1 MMHRNEVDGM
11 ELGIEEFVQRLHLN
25 EEERTYFAGGSF
37 VMTPHY
43 RKASNTLSLTLRL
56 AHILP
61 FSLWELFITK
71 LRIHTRSE
79 VILQIICEHTD
90 TDIFSVY
97 EYICHYVSLH
107 PEQKVFAQGM
117 PALED
122 TFLIYT
128 IEEEAMREEAIQH
141 QGALVD
147 FLRSCGFPFN
157 VHIATTSKDKQN
169 EIPIVHTVVNEASAH
184 DSFSSQTKERPYRR
198 KQKKHKDLD
207 DYTMMQIAH
216 LQEER
221 EKVAIKGKLFER
233 EDKEVRSKK
242 NPDKQYVIRSY
253 WIHDDQDAMII
264 KQFLNAKQKESSEEF
279 HKGDYVIAYGNV
291 TFDTYLREYVFDPI
305 MMTKTKEEQRNDD
318 AKEKRVELHVH
329 TKLSEM
335 DGVCDIEEFIACAD
349 AWGMDAIALTD
360 HMVAQAFPKAQAAV
374 SAINKKRDPSHP
386 FKMIYGVE
394 FNMVDP
400 ILRIVRNGDDT
411 LLEKG
416 RYCVFDLE
424 TTGLSSR
431 FDHIIEFGAQI
442 MENRECVKSLQMFI
456 QPPVALSAFTTE
468 LTGITQEDVQNAPT
482 FAQCADE
489 LLEFI
494 GDAILVAHNADFDY
508 NFLNDSLIRIGK
520 KPLHNPVIDT
530 LDLARSLQSDRRGY
544 RLGQIARSYGIRYDE
559 EVAHRAD
566 YDAKV
571 LADTFM
577 SMMND
582 LRHIGTLKDLQDM
595 QDASCFKKVR
605 KKDTIVLAKNA
616 AGLKELFELVTLSH
630 TKYLS
635 YNAKATNNVVAE
647 PRILREEIAKRR
659 LNGNLLIGSACLN
672 GEVFEIAHTRGEE
685 ALLEVMRFYDYI
697 EIQPLENYRH
707 LVERDSIGS
716 NERLQEILKAIMHA
730 ADRLGKPIVATGDAH
745 YVHPH
750 QKLTR
755 DIYISSQA
763 IGGVRHPL
771 YIYNAEKRRR
781 FQAPDQHFYT
791 TQEMLDAFT
800 WTKRAKELVIENTKR
815 IADQI
820 EVIYP
825 VKSRLYPPDIEGSD
839 RKLREICFQTAHER
853 YGENLPELVEQR
865 LEKELQ
871 SIIGHGFYV
880 VYYISHLLV
889 KKSNEDG
896 YLVGSRGSVG
906 SSFVATMSGIT
917 EVNPLAPHYV
927 CPKCHYV
934 KFYTDGSVPNGFDLP
949 DIACP
954 NCGEIIR
961 GDGHDIPFETF
972 LGFEGDKVPDIDLNF
987 SGDYQPNAHAYT
999 KEVFGEDHVFR
1010 AGTIGTV
1017 AEQTAFGY
1025 VKGYEEEMNLAG
1037 SMRNAQR
1044 LYLAKECEGVKRTT
1058 GQHPGGIIVV
1068 PLDLDV
1074 HDFTPVQYPA
1084 NNPYAEWKTTHFD
1097 FHQIHD
1103 NVLKFD
1109 ILGHVDPTAMKLLE
1123 RLSGIDVTSIPMN
1136 DPATMSIFSSVDA
1149 LNIDTTKNTEL
1160 TGAAGLP
1167 EFGTGFVRGIL
1178 ELTKPTTFDELLK
1191 ISGLSH
1197 GTDVW
1202 LGNAKDLI
1210 DQGICTLKS
1219 VIGCRDDIMVY
1230 LLHKGLKPKLA
1241 FTIMESVRKGKG
1253 LKKEW
1258 IPDMKAN
1265 GVEDW
1270 YIESCEKI
1278 KYMFP
1283 KAHAVAYV
1291 MMAIRIAWFK
1301 VHHPIYYYSMFFSI
1315 RCDAYE
1321 IDTMI
1326 KGEAAIRARMNEIA
1340 MRMDDPILKKEV
1352 TKKDKDIYN
1361 TLELALEM
1369 ILRGYR
1375 FANID
1380 IMRSDA
1386 TQFLPDP
1393 QDKNVLIPPFTSVD
1407 GLGESVAVTVCEA
1420 RAKGGFLSKQDLQN
1434 RTALSATLVKKLESM
1449 HVLDGMQDEN
1459 QMSLFGGLF

>member
-1 MMHRNEVDGM
+1 MELSVMDIVKKMEVDNPD
-11 ELGIEEFVQRLHLN
+11 LK
-25 EEERTYFAGGSF
+25 YFEGGSF
-37 VMTPHY
+37 TMAPHY
-43 RKASNTLSLTLRL
+43 RKASHMLEIAMRLPNVLPYHVWDVFYMRLKKLTHCEVRLS
-56 AHILP
+56 
-61 FSLWELFITK
+61 
-71 LRIHTRSE
+71 
-79 VILQIICEHTD
+79 IICEHTD
-90 TDIFSVY
+90 TNMFDVF
-97 EYICHYVSLH
+97 EYIKHYVSLYPAQH
-107 PEQKVFAQGM
+107 VFSDTM
-117 PALED
+117 PSLED
-122 TFLIYT
+122 TYIIYR
-128 IEEEAMREEAIQH
+128 IAAAEQRDAAIQTKH
-141 QGALVD
+141 LLVE
-147 FLRSCGFPFN
+147 FLRSCGFQLN
-157 VHIATTSKDKQN
+157 VNIMRMAEKDIVEVPTVNVTANPRKET
-169 EIPIVHTVVNEASAH
+169 EITASGEGKGG
-184 DSFSSQTKERPYRR
+184 FRR
-198 KQKKHKDLD
+198 KAKKATDLD
-207 DYTMMQIAH
+207 QYTYVEISSIQKDIERICIKGKIFDV
-216 LQEER
+216 EER
-221 EKVAIKGKLFER
+221 EI
-233 EDKEVRSKK
+233 RSKK
-242 NPDKQYVIRSY
+242 NPEKTYIIHTY
-253 WIHDDQDAMII
+253 WIYDASDAMIMKRFMNSERAGQEEVI
-264 KQFLNAKQKESSEEF
+264 K
-279 HKGDYVIAYGNV
+279 KGDYVMAYGNV
-291 TFDTYLREYVFDPI
+291 NYDTYARELVFDPQI
-305 MMTKTKEEQRNDD
+305 VKKIEEPKRYDE
-318 AKEKRVELHVH
+318 AEEKRVELHVH

-335 DGVCDIEEFIACAD
+335 DGVCDIEEYIATAD
-349 AWGMDAIALTD
+349 RWGMNAIALTD
-360 HMVAQAFPKAQAAV
+360 HMVVQAFPKAQAAV
-374 SAINKKRDPSHP
+374 QAINRKRDPEHP

-400 ILRIVRNGDDT
+400 VLNIVRNPDDT
-411 LLEKG
+411 ELEKG
-416 RYCVFDLE
+416 TYCVFDLE

-431 FDHIIEFGAQI
+431 FDHIIEFGGQI
-442 MENRECVKSLQMFI
+442 VQDRACVRSLQMFI
-456 QPPVALSAFTTE
+456 KPPVKISAFTTE
-468 LTGITQEDVQNAPT
+468 LTGISEEHMANARP
-482 FAQCADE
+482 FEECVDE

-494 GDAILVAHNADFDY
+494 GDSILVAHNADFDY
-508 NFLNDSLIRIGK
+508 NFLNESLMRIGR
-520 KPLHNPVIDT
+520 KPLMNPVVDT
-530 LDLARSLQSDRRGY
+530 LDLARSLQSDRKGY

-566 YDAKV
+566 YDAEV
-571 LADTFM
+571 LAQTYM
-577 SMMND
+577 NMLND
-582 LRHIGTLKDLQDM
+582 LKHIPTLNDLQNM

-605 KKDTIVLAKNA
+605 KKHTTVLVKNM

-630 TKYLS
+630 TTYLS
-635 YNAKATNNVVAE
+635 YNAKNTNNIVAE
-647 PRILREEIAKRR
+647 PRILREEIEKRR
-659 LNGNLLIGSACLN
+659 LNGNLLIGSSCLN
-672 GEVFEIAHTRGEE
+672 GEVFDIAQTRGEE
-685 ALLEVMRFYDYI
+685 QLLKVMKFYDYI

-716 NERLQEILKAIMHA
+716 YERLKEILQAIIDA
-730 ADRLGKPIVATGDAH
+730 ADKLGLPVVATGDCH
-745 YVHPH
+745 YVNPE

-771 YIYNAEKRRR
+771 YIYNSEKRRK
-781 FQAPDQHFYT
+781 FKAPDQHFYT
-791 TQEMLDAFT
+791 TNEMLDAFA
-800 WTKRAKELVIENTKR
+800 WTGRAHEFVIENSQY
-815 IADQI
+815 IASEI
-820 EVIYP
+820 SPVLP
-825 VKSRLYPPDIEGSD
+825 VKDRLYPPDIEGSD
-839 RKLREICFQTAHER
+839 QKLRDICYETAIQK
-853 YGENLPELVEQR
+853 YGSPLPEIVEKR
-865 LEKELQ
+865 LEKELA

-927 CPKCHYV
+927 CPNCHYV
-934 KFYTDGSVPNGFDLP
+934 KFFTDGSVPNGFDLP
-949 DIACP
+949 DIQCP
-954 NCGEIIR
+954 ECGETIR

-1017 AEQTAFGY
+1017 AEQTAYGY
-1025 VKGYEEEMNLAG
+1025 VKGYEEEMGLEG
-1037 SMRNAQR
+1037 SLRRAQELR
-1044 LYLAKECEGVKRTT
+1044 LAKDCEGVKRTT

-1084 NNPYAEWKTTHFD
+1084 NNPFAEWKTTHFD

-1123 RLSGIDVTSIPMN
+1123 RLSGIDVTKIPMN
-1136 DPATMSIFSSVDA
+1136 DPETMSIFSSVDA
-1149 LNIDTTKNTEL
+1149 LRIDTTKNTEV

-1167 EFGTGFVRGIL
+1167 EFGTPFVRGIL
-1178 ELTKPTTFDELLK
+1178 ELTHPTTFDELLK

-1210 DQGICTLKS
+1210 DAGICTLKS

-1230 LLHKGLKPKLA
+1230 LLHKGLRPKLA

-1253 LKKEW
+1253 LKEEW
-1258 IPDMKAN
+1258 IPEMKEN

-1315 RCDAYE
+1315 RCDAYDIE
-1321 IDTMI
+1321 TMI
-1326 KGEAAIRARMNEIA
+1326 KGEKAIRQKMNEITE
-1340 MRMDDPILKKEV
+1340 RLNDPVLKKEV
-1352 TKKDKDIYN
+1352 TKKDKDTYN

-1369 ILRGYR
+1369 VLRGY
-1375 FANID
+1375 FFTNID
-1380 IMRSDA
+1380 IMHSDA
-1386 TQFLPDP
+1386 TKFLPDP
-1393 QDKNVLIPPFTSVD
+1393 NHKNSIIPPFTSID
-1407 GLGESVAVTVCEA
+1407 GLGESVAITVLEA
-1420 RAKGGFLSKQDLQN
+1420 RKEGPFLSKQDLQT
-1434 RTALSATLVKKLESM
+1434 RTALSATLVKKLEAM

>member
-1 MMHRNEVDGM
+1 MM
-11 ELGIEEFVQRLHLN
+11 ELRIEALVKKLGFTEAELA
-25 EEERTYFAGGSF
+25 YFAGGSF

-43 RKASNTLSLTLRL
+43 RKSSNVLEMAVRL
-56 AHILP
+56 PHVLP
-61 FSLWELFITK
+61 FTLWELFLAK
-71 LRIHTRSE
+71 LKTQTRSE
-79 VILQIICEHTD
+79 VALSIICEHTD
-90 TDIFSVY
+90 TTIFEVQD
-97 EYICHYVSLH
+97 YISHYVSLH
-107 PEQKVFAQGM
+107 PEQRVFADHL
-117 PALED
+117 PSLDD
-122 TFLIYT
+122 TFIVYRISDEAPREIAIQNKHLLVEYLRMCGFQLNINIMDT
-128 IEEEAMREEAIQH
+128 AIDKQSEIPTVQGSAPSSPSREAMPNH
-141 QGALVD
+141 
-147 FLRSCGFPFN
+147 P
-157 VHIATTSKDKQN
+157 
-169 EIPIVHTVVNEASAH
+169 AS
-184 DSFSSQTKERPYRR
+184 DRPHRR
-198 KQKKHKDLD
+198 KKKQAKDLD
-207 DYTMMQIAH
+207 QYVSMSIDR
-216 LQEER
+216 LQSEAEKVSIKGRIFDTEER
-221 EKVAIKGKLFER
+221 
-233 EDKEVRSKK
+233 EVRSKK
-242 NPDKQYVIRSY
+242 DPNKLYVVRSY
-253 WIHDDQDAMII
+253 WICDDHDAMMI
-264 KQFLNAKQKESSEEF
+264 KQFMSAKEAEDAEVF
-279 HKGDYVIAYGNV
+279 DKGDYVLAYGNV
-291 TFDTYLREYVFDPI
+291 TYDTYARELVLDPVHI
-305 MMTKTKEEQRNDD
+305 VKTKEVMRIDE

-335 DGVCDIEEFIACAD
+335 DGVCDIEEYIAAAD

-374 SAINKKRDPSHP
+374 SAINKKRDKDHP

-400 ILRIVRNGDDT
+400 VLNIVRNADDT
-411 LLEKG
+411 ELEKG

-442 MENRECVKSLQMFI
+442 VENRDCVKSLQMFI
-456 QPPVALSAFTTE
+456 KPPVKLSAFTTE
-468 LTGITQEDVQNAPT
+468 LTGISEEHLKDARP
-482 FAQCADE
+482 FSECADE

-494 GDAILVAHNADFDY
+494 GDSILVAHNADFDY
-508 NFLNDSLIRIGK
+508 NFLNDSLVRIGK
-520 KPLHNPVIDT
+520 KPLINPVIDT

-566 YDAKV
+566 YDAQV
-571 LADTFM
+571 LANTFM
-577 SMMND
+577 SMLND
-582 LRHIGTLKDLQDM
+582 LKHIKTLKDLRDM
-595 QDASCFKKVR
+595 QDPSCFKKVR

-635 YNAKATNNVVAE
+635 YNAKNTNNVVAE
-647 PRILREEIAKRR
+647 PRILREEIAKRH

-685 ALLEVMRFYDYI
+685 QLLEVMKFYDYI

-716 NERLQEILKAIMHA
+716 MERLQEILRAIMKA

-745 YVHPH
+745 YVHPR

-771 YIYNAEKRRR
+771 YIYNAEKRRK

-791 TQEMLDAFT
+791 TQEMLDAFA
-800 WTKRAKELVIENTKR
+800 WSDRAHELVIENTNH
-815 IADQI
+815 IADMI
-820 EVIYP
+820 EPVYP

-839 RKLREICFQTAHER
+839 RKLREICYATAHEK
-853 YGENLPELVEQR
+853 YGEVLPKIVEDR
-865 LEKELQ
+865 LEKELN

-949 DIACP
+949 DIRCP

-987 SGDYQPNAHAYT
+987 SGDYQPTAHAYT

-1025 VKGYEEEMNLAG
+1025 VKGYEEEMGLAG
-1037 SMRNAQR
+1037 TMRDAQR
-1044 LYLAKECEGVKRTT
+1044 RHLAKECEGVKRTT

-1123 RLSGIDVTSIPMN
+1123 RLSGIDVTTIPMN
-1136 DPATMSIFSSVDA
+1136 DPDTMSIFSTVDA
-1149 LNIDTTKNTEL
+1149 LCIDTTKNTEV

-1167 EFGTGFVRGIL
+1167 EFGTPFVRGIL

-1202 LGNAKDLI
+1202 VGNAKDLI
-1210 DQGICTLKS
+1210 DAGICTLKS

-1253 LKKEW
+1253 VKEEW

-1270 YIESCEKI
+1270 YIESCKKI

-1301 VHHPIYYYSMFFSI
+1301 VHHPIDYYAMFFSI
-1315 RCDAYE
+1315 RCDAYDIE
-1321 IDTMI
+1321 TMI
-1326 KGEAAIRARMNEIA
+1326 KGEAAIRERMNDIA
-1340 MRMDDPILKKEV
+1340 RRMDDPILKRDV
-1352 TKKDKDIYN
+1352 SKKDKDIYN

-1369 ILRGYR
+1369 VLRGYR
-1375 FANID
+1375 IANID

-1386 TQFLPDP
+1386 TIFMPDP
-1393 QDKNVLIPPFTSVD
+1393 QDRHVLIPPFTSID
-1407 GLGESVAVTVCEA
+1407 GLGESVALTVVEA
-1420 RAKGGFLSKQDLQN
+1420 RNNGGFLSKQDLQS
-1434 RTALSATLVKKLESM
+1434 RTSLSATLVKKLESM

>member
-1 MMHRNEVDGM
+1 MEMQITDLVMKLEMNEA
-11 ELGIEEFVQRLHLN
+11 
-25 EEERTYFAGGSF
+25 ERACFTGASF
-37 VMTPHY
+37 TMVPHY
-43 RKASNTLSLTLRL
+43 HKSTNVLDISLRL
-56 AHILP
+56 SRVLP
-61 FSLWELFITK
+61 YEVWDRFYIRLKK
-71 LRIHTRSE
+71 LARCE
-79 VILQIICEHTD
+79 VALSIICEHTD
-90 TDIFSVY
+90 TNIYEVY
-97 EYICHYVSLH
+97 DYIRHFVSLH
-107 PEQKVFAQGM
+107 REASVFSDYM
-117 PALED
+117 PTLED
-122 TFLIYT
+122 TYIVYR
-128 IEEEAMREEAIQH
+128 INEEAIRDQAIQNKH
-141 QGALVD
+141 RLLH
-147 FLRSCGFPFN
+147 FLRECGFQLN
-157 VHIATTSKDKQN
+157 VLVKEAKVKQEN
-169 EIPIVHTVVNEASAH
+169 ETVRAVAAVSPRNDEEQAAVPKESVRAKRRVKKKTAPL
-184 DSFSSQTKERPYRR
+184 DQYQKMAISQIQGEM
-198 KQKKHKDLD
+198 KQVSISGKIFD
-207 DYTMMQIAH
+207 A
-216 LQEER
+216 EER
-221 EKVAIKGKLFER
+221 
-233 EDKEVRSKK
+233 EVRSKK
-242 NPDKQYVIRSY
+242 NPDKLYVIQNF
-253 WIHDDQDAMII
+253 WICDDDDAIVI
-264 KQFLNAKQKESSEEF
+264 KRFLSKKQAETASVI
-279 HKGDYVIAYGNV
+279 HKGESIVAYGDV
-291 TFDTYLREYVFDPI
+291 VFDTYTREYVFEPHTTEVI
-305 MMTKTKEEQRNDD
+305 EEELRWDE
-318 AKEKRVELHVH
+318 AEEKRVELHVH

-335 DGVCDIEEFIACAD
+335 DGVCDIEEYIETANR
-349 AWGMDAIALTD
+349 WGMDALAITD

-374 SAINKKRDPSHP
+374 AAINKKRDSDHP
-386 FKMIYGVE
+386 FKMLYGVE

-400 ILRIVRNGDDT
+400 FLHIVRNADDT

-416 RYCVFDLE
+416 TYCVFDLE

-442 MENRECVKSLQMFI
+442 VKDRSCIKSLQMFI
-456 QPPVALSAFTTE
+456 KPPVALSAFTTE
-468 LTGITQEDVQNAPT
+468 LTGITQEHLKDARPFEECV
-482 FAQCADE
+482 DD
-489 LLEFI
+489 LLDFI
-494 GDAILVAHNADFDY
+494 GDSILVAHNADFDY
-508 NFLNDSLIRIGK
+508 NFLNDSLIRAHRP
-520 KPLHNPVIDT
+520 PLTNPVIDT
-530 LDLARSLQSDRRGY
+530 LDLARSLQSDRKGY

-566 YDAKV
+566 YDAEV
-571 LADTFM
+571 LALTFLNM
-577 SMMND
+577 LND
-582 LRHIGTLKDLQDM
+582 LKAIGTLKDLQNM

-605 KKDTIVLAKNA
+605 KKSVVVMAKNM

-635 YNAKATNNVVAE
+635 YNAKNTNNVVAE
-647 PRILREEIAKRR
+647 PRILRQEIEKRR
-659 LNGNLLIGSACLN
+659 LNGNLLIGSGSLN

-685 ALLEVMRFYDYI
+685 QLLEVMRFYDYI

-707 LVERDSIGS
+707 LVERDSIG
-716 NERLQEILKAIMHA
+716 NEERLKEILTAIIQA
-730 ADRLGKPIVATGDAH
+730 ADKLHKPIVATGDAH
-745 YVHPH
+745 YVHPK
-750 QKLTR
+750 QKQIR
-755 DIYISSQA
+755 DIYINSQA

-771 YIYNAEKRRR
+771 YIYNKDKRRR

-791 TQEMLDAFT
+791 TQEMLDAFA
-800 WTKRAKELVIENTKR
+800 WTGRADEFVIKNTNAIK
-815 IADQI
+815 DQFDT
-820 EVIYP
+820 VLP
-825 VKSRLYPPDIEGSD
+825 VKDRLYPPDMEGSD
-839 RKLREICFQTAHER
+839 EKLREICYQTAHQK
-853 YGENLPELVEQR
+853 YGEQLPKIVEDR
-865 LEKELQ
+865 LEKELK

-934 KFYTDGSVPNGFDLP
+934 EFFTDGSVSNGFDLP
-949 DIACP
+949 DKVCP

-1017 AEQTAFGY
+1017 AKETAFGY
-1025 VKGYEEEMNLAG
+1025 VKGFEEEMGLEG
-1037 SMRNAQR
+1037 TLRRAQELR
-1044 LYLAKECEGVKRTT
+1044 LAKGCEGVKRTT

-1123 RLSGIDVTSIPMN
+1123 HLSGIDVTTIPMN
-1136 DPATMSIFSSVDA
+1136 DPETMSIFSKVDA
-1149 LNIDTTKNTEL
+1149 LNIDTTKNTEE

-1167 EFGTGFVRGIL
+1167 EFGTPFVRGIL
-1178 ELTKPTTFDELLK
+1178 TLTHPTTFDELLK

-1253 LKKEW
+1253 LKEEW
-1258 IPDMKAN
+1258 IPEMKAN

-1270 YIESCEKI
+1270 YIESCKKI

-1301 VHHPIYYYSMFFSI
+1301 VHYPIYYYAMFFSI
-1315 RCDAYE
+1315 RCDAYDIE
-1321 IDTMI
+1321 TMI
-1326 KGEAAIRARMNEIA
+1326 QGEKAIRERMNDIA
-1340 MRMDDPILKKEV
+1340 RRMDDPQLKNEVSKKE
-1352 TKKDKDIYN
+1352 KDIYN

-1369 ILRGYR
+1369 VLRGYR
-1375 FANID
+1375 FGNID

-1386 TQFLPDP
+1386 TNFLPDEK
-1393 QDKNVLIPPFTSVD
+1393 DKNVLIPPFTSID
-1407 GLGESVAVTVCEA
+1407 GLGESVAITVSEA
-1420 RAKGGFLSKQDLQN
+1420 RKNGAFLSKEDLQA
-1434 RTALSATLVKKLESM
+1434 RTALSSTLVKKLDSL
-1449 HVLDGMQDEN
+1449 HVLEGMQDEN
-1459 QMSLFGGLF
+1459 QMSLFADLF